1 MRVISQDGRTDIPYE
16 NFVFGITKDNS
27 IVAIRDTIARPS
39 EIAHGVVATYSTE
52 EKAKKA
58 MEMLRKEYQKYASQ
72 NYMKVFQFPAEEEL
86 EQPMI
91 HVSFDL
97 VDEFIPRVPK
107 HRCEG
112 ENNTIKRICV
122 APSIIEALNAI
133 PQAGL
138 VVRNMKSLG
147 LPVIIHCYYLKADKV
162 MSNDEVQK
170 YVPDAEFTREMWIL
184 EKPKAVNRIDYEIT
198 DCIVKQGVDVF
209 GNEQFEVR
217 LPEIERIKHQSNID
231 NFFKVFCHNPNE
243 RKMRGIF
250 EKQSYRKVLA
260 TFDDE
265 IIEKAKGV
273 IENKA

>member
-1 MRVISQDGRTDIPYE
+1 MRVISQDGTLDFPYE
-16 NFVFGITKDNS
+16 NS
-27 IVAIRDTIARPS
+27 IVFIDTRAKEATFVRMQAIGDNETSITAK
-39 EIAHGVVATYSTE
+39 YSTK

-58 MEMLRKEYQKYASQ
+58 MEMLREEYQKYASQ

>member
-1 MRVISQDGRTDIPYE
+1 MRVISQDGTLDFPYE
-16 NFVFGITKDNS
+16 NS
-27 IVAIRDTIARPS
+27 IVFIDTRAKEATFVRMQAIGDNETSITAK
-39 EIAHGVVATYSTE
+39 YSTK

-58 MEMLRKEYQKYASQ
+58 MEMLREEYQKYASQ

-122 APSIIEALNAI
+122 EPSIIEALNAI

>member
-1 MRVISQDGRTDIPYE
+1 MRVISQDGTLDFPYE
-16 NFVFGITKDNS
+16 NS
-27 IVAIRDTIARPS
+27 IVFIDTRAKEATFVRMQAIGDNETSITAK
-39 EIAHGVVATYSTE
+39 YSTK

-58 MEMLRKEYQKYASQ
+58 MEMLREEYQKYASQ

-198 DCIVKQGVDVF
+198 DCIVKQDVDVF

>member
-1 MRVISQDGRTDIPYE
+1 MRDISQDGTLDFPYE
-16 NFVFGITKDNS
+16 NS
-27 IVAIRDTIARPS
+27 IVFIDTRAKEATFVRMQAIGDNETSITAK
-39 EIAHGVVATYSTE
+39 YSTK

-58 MEMLRKEYQKYASQ
+58 MEMLREEYQKYASQ

>member
-1 MRVISQDGRTDIPYE
+1 MRVISQDGTLDFPYE
-16 NFVFGITKDNS
+16 NS
-27 IVAIRDTIARPS
+27 IVFIDTRAKEATFVRMQAIGDNETSITAK
-39 EIAHGVVATYSTE
+39 YSTK

-58 MEMLRKEYQKYASQ
+58 MEMLREEYQKYASQ

-86 EQPMI
+86 EHPMI